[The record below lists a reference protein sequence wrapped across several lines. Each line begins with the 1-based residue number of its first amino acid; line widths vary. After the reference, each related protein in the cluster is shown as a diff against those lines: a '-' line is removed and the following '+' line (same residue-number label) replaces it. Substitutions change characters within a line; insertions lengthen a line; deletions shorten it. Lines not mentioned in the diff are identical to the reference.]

1 MNLFNF
7 SNNNL
12 DEVVF
17 EQRNKAYGAYAIRK
31 AYPSNLNRSTLFT
44 LSPLLI
50 GLIGA
55 LLWSFLH
62 PVHSMKL
69 VPGNVPT
76 VPQAKKKVQ
85 EIVEMVSGFT
95 FILETPDI
103 SFNIVPDKK
112 VKPIVRKPEL
122 VKPIERPAIPS
133 FGAMP
138 SLPQM
143 GGLGMGLPGLVGA
156 KGGQGTGGE
165 EGGNQI
171 IDFTAEV
178 MPMFPGGQEAMYD
191 FISKNLV
198 YPRQA
203 LEGGVSGKVVI
214 SFVIL
219 EDGKVGMINLERG
232 IGYGCDEE
240 ALRVINEMPEW
251 EPARQNGR
259 KVPIR
264 MILPVVFQTN

>member
-7 SNNNL
+7 SDNNL

-31 AYPSNLNRSTLFT
+31 AYPSNLNRSTLIT

-55 LLWSFLH
+55 MLWNFLH
-62 PVHSMKL
+62 PLNNMKL
-69 VPGNVPT
+69 LPSAVPT
-76 VPQAKKKVQ
+76 GPQTKVKIK

-95 FILETPDI
+95 FILETPNLA
-103 SFNIVPDKK
+103 FNIVPDKK
-112 VKPIVRKPEL
+112 VKPIERKPEI
-122 VKPIERPAIPS
+122 VKPIEKPAISS

-138 SLPQM
+138 SLPKM
-143 GGLGMGLPGLVGA
+143 GNLGLGLPGLGGE
-156 KGGQGTGGE
+156 KGGIGTGGG

-178 MPMFPGGQEAMYD
+178 MPLYPGGQEAMYD
-191 FISKNLV
+191 YISKNLI

-203 LEGGVSGKVVI
+203 IEAAVSGKVII
-214 SFVIL
+214 SFVIMP
-219 EDGKVGMINLERG
+219 DGKVDMVNLERG
-232 IGYGCDEE
+232 IGYGCDDE
-240 ALRVINEMPEW
+240 AMRVISEMPEW
-251 EPARQNGR
+251 EPAKQNG
-259 KVPIR
+259 KNVPIR

>member
-7 SNNNL
+7 SDNNL

-31 AYPSNLNRSTLFT
+31 AYPSNLNRSTLIT

-55 LLWSFLH
+55 MLWNFLH
-62 PVHSMKL
+62 PVNHMKL
-69 VPGNVPT
+69 VPGTVPT
-76 VPQAKKKVQ
+76 MPQTKVKIQ

-95 FILETPDI
+95 FILETPDLA
-103 SFNIVPDKK
+103 FDIVPDKK
-112 VKPIVRKPEL
+112 VKPIIRKPEL

-133 FGAMP
+133 FGALP
-138 SLPQM
+138 NLPQM
-143 GGLGMGLPGLVGA
+143 GGLGLGLPGLGGE
-156 KGGQGTGGE
+156 KGGVGTGGE
-165 EGGNQI
+165 EGGTQI

-178 MPMFPGGQEAMYD
+178 MPMFPGGQEAMYEY
-191 FISKNLV
+191 ISKNLV

-203 LEGGVSGKVVI
+203 LESAVTGKVVI

-219 EDGKVGMINLERG
+219 ADGKVGMINLERG